1 MLRELAILRR
11 SVRILWRFPLRSGL
25 TILSA
30 AIGVSGALTSV
41 NYALG
46 GRAKVTNQLALL
58 GTNLLT
64 VTPQD
69 SRSVG
74 GRARTGSLVTT
85 LKPGDL
91 DAIRRDVPLFAR
103 SAAYLNQSF
112 PVKAGDLSK
121 KGCLVAGIEP
131 DYFAIKH
138 WPLRDGE
145 VFSNADLRRAARVVV
160 LGATVANDLFG
171 DSSPLG
177 QRVLINRVPF
187 EVIGMLSERGQSLD
201 AANEDDQ
208 VYVPLTTNM
217 HRLANVDYLSGILFE
232 VGRWGDM
239 DRAAEATAAVLGRR
253 HTTIGK
259 LGPDFQIQNQKQL
272 LDTQTAASAQLLLFV
287 RWIGV
292 SALCVSGLG
301 ILAISW
307 ISVRERTREIGTR
320 RALGATRRDIFFQV
334 VWESFA
340 LSLAGCVIGAGVA
353 AEGSGLLAKWA
364 AQPQVFD
371 VPSAGLAMG
380 IAALLNLGFAA
391 LPARSA
397 AHLDPIE
404 ALRFD

>member
-11 SVRILWRFPLRSGL
+11 SVRVLWRFPLRSGL
-25 TILSA
+25 TIVSA
-30 AIGVSGALTSV
+30 VMGVSGALTSV

-64 VTPQD
+64 VTPRE

-74 GRARTGSLVTT
+74 GRARTGALVTT
-85 LKPGDL
+85 LRPGDL
-91 DAIRRDVPLFAR
+91 DEIRREVPLFAR

-112 PVKAGDLSK
+112 LVKAGDLSK
-121 KGCLVAGIEP
+121 KSCVVAGIEP

-145 VFSNADLRRAARVVV
+145 VFSRAEVRRGARAVV
-160 LGATVANDLFG
+160 LGSTVANDLFG

-187 EVIGMLSERGQSLD
+187 EVTGVLSERGQSLD

-208 VYVPLTTNM
+208 VYVPLTTAM
-217 HRLANVDYLSGILFE
+217 HRLANVDYFSGILFA
-232 VGRWGDM
+232 VGRWEDM
-239 DRAAEATAAVLGRR
+239 DQAAEATAAVLRRR
-253 HTTIGK
+253 HATIGK
-259 LGPDFQIQNQKQL
+259 LGPDFQVQNQKQL
-272 LDTQTAASAQLLLFV
+272 LDTQIATSAQLLLFV

-334 VWESFA
+334 IWESLA
-340 LSLAGCVIGAGVA
+340 LSIAGCVIGTGVA
-353 AEGSGLLAKWA
+353 AEASNLLAKWA

-371 VPSAGLAMG
+371 VRSAWLAMG
-380 IAALLNLGFAA
+380 VAALLNLGFAV